1 MRPSSRKIF
10 PGLDAKAN
18 SRLRMLW
25 IVCGTSDGLIGVNRQ
40 FKGWLKS
47 KGVEFTEQEVP
58 DMGHVWPLWRQ
69 NLTDMAPSFFRPRKV
84 ASTSRWLCRRNG
96 CRKHCNEGYR
106 AEFITL
112 AELAS
117 SLRALARRRGKAS
130 DRKRFDRHG
139 TLRYH

>member
-1 MRPSSRKIF
+1 MDETVFANTF

-47 KGVEFTEQEVP
+47 RGVEFTEQEVP

-69 NLTDMAPSFFRPRKV
+69 NLTDLVPRLFR
-84 ASTSRWLCRRNG
+84 
-96 CRKHCNEGYR
+96 
-106 AEFITL
+106 
-112 AELAS
+112 
-117 SLRALARRRGKAS
+117 
-130 DRKRFDRHG
+130 
-139 TLRYH
+139 